1 MWKSLQLRTK
11 MLIMLIIPM
20 LIILAGTN
28 LYSYYRSHNML
39 NDQILE
45 TASYIVESKSNTIYS
60 SLKEKEVLVAVV
72 AEVLGAKEISQPEEV
87 EFLKQIKASSPGVK
101 SAFTGHENLTCAD
114 SQGVTEKEKAKGY
127 DPRSRGWYKTGV
139 AADGVGYTEV
149 YEASLTKELSV
160 SVTKKIMHNGKLTGV
175 AGIDM
180 DIKPIQQLAQEFKI
194 GKSGYAAIL
203 DEKGN
208 FLSHPSYG
216 LKDNISQ
223 VENGMFAEYVK
234 GIRESRTLVQTGMV
248 GGVETLIA
256 STPIGKSGWTFLVF
270 VPKAELFEQ
279 VNILG
284 RNSFISGITGL
295 VILGL
300 IILLST
306 LAIVKRIRELD
317 DMAGRIANGD
327 LTVATGDKRKA
338 DAGDEIGSLQRKFR
352 DMTNNLCNLISHVQ
366 RSAKQVADSA
376 EQFSEN
382 SQQSAQ
388 TACSVA
394 ASISTVTQGAEAQ
407 VTALKQVS
415 AVVEK
420 MSASIEELVAT
431 ANNMAN
437 VAESATAA
445 TASGR
450 DAVHKAVTQ
459 MDNMVDAANKAKET
473 SGEMERG
480 SKQIGEIVELISN
493 IAGQTNLLALNAAIE
508 AARAGEQGR
517 GFAVVAE
524 EVRRLAEQSDRA
536 AQQITELIRQNN
548 QGINNVV
555 SSIETAITNVNDG
568 VAVVNS
574 ADAEFSQITGFVAEV
589 ASYVEV
595 ISQTLEQ
602 LAAGSQQIVL
612 SVNAVET
619 TCQETTGELQNVSA
633 AVQEQS
639 ASVQEIASSCMALS
653 NLAEQLTTQVNKFKI
668 R

>member
-1 MWKSLQLRTK
+1 MWKSLQLRSK

-20 LIILAGTN
+20 LIILGGTN

-39 NDQILE
+39 NEQVLE

-60 SLKEKEVLVAVV
+60 SLKEKEVLVSVV
-72 AEVLGAKEISQPEEV
+72 AEVLGTKELSQPEEI
-87 EFLKQIKASSPGVK
+87 EFLKQIKASTPGVK
-101 SAFTGHENLTCAD
+101 SAFTGYENLTCAD
-114 SQGVTEKEKAKGY
+114 SQAVTEKNKAKGY

-180 DIKPIQQLAQEFKI
+180 DIKPIQQLAQDFKI

-223 VENGMFAEYVK
+223 VENGMFAEYVT
-234 GIRESRTLVQTGMV
+234 GIQERRTNVQTGMV
-248 GGVETLIA
+248 GGVETLMA

-270 VPKAELFEQ
+270 APKAELFEQ
-279 VNILG
+279 VNTLG
-284 RNSFISGITGL
+284 RNSLISTVTGL
-295 VILGL
+295 VFLGL
-300 IILLST
+300 IILAST
-306 LAIVKRIRELD
+306 LVIVKRIKELD
-317 DMAGRIANGD
+317 AMAGRIANGD
-327 LTVATGDKRKA
+327 LSVA
-338 DAGDEIGSLQRKFR
+338 AGGNIKSGASDEIGSLQRKFL
-352 DMTNNLCNLISHVQ
+352 DMTKNLRELISHVQ
-366 RSAKQVADSA
+366 RSANQVADSA

-394 ASISTVTQGAEAQ
+394 ASITTVTQGAEAQ
-407 VTALKQVS
+407 VDALKRVS
-415 AVVEK
+415 AVIEQ

-431 ANNMAN
+431 ANSMAK

-450 DAVHKAVTQ
+450 NAVQKAVTQ
-459 MDNMVDAANKAKET
+459 MDTMVDAANKAKET

-524 EVRRLAEQSDRA
+524 EVRKLAEQSDRA

-548 QGINNVV
+548 HGINNVV
-555 SSIETAITNVNDG
+555 SSIETAIMNVNDS
-568 VAVVNS
+568 VKVVNS
-574 ADAEFSQITGFVAEV
+574 ADAEFSQITSFVADV
-589 ASYVEV
+589 ARYVEA
-595 ISQTLEQ
+595 ISHTLAQ
-602 LAAGSQQIVL
+602 LATGSQQIVL
-612 SVNAVET
+612 SVNAVEK
-619 TCQETTGELQNVSA
+619 TCQDTTGELQNVSA

-639 ASVQEIASSCMALS
+639 ASVEEIASSCMMLS
-653 NLAEQLTTQVNKFKI
+653 ELAEQLTNQVNKFKI